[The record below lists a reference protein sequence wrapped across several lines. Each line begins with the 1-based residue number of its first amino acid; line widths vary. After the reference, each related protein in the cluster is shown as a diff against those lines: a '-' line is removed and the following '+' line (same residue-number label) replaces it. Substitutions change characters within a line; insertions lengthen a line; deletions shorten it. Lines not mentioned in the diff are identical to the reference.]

1 MRGNDHKDFDES
13 DVEVG
18 PAGDLD
24 LIKTIEEQHSPAD
37 VKDNDGIGGKGW
49 KRKKIPQNIPSNFI
63 CFLKYIAHVQ
73 SRRSGFKRTLLLHS
87 LKPYHQIHSQF
98 QMLHA

>member
-49 KRKKIPQNIPSNFI
+49 KRKKCTKYTIKLYV
-63 CFLKYIAHVQ
+63 FLSTLYMYNHVDQ
-73 SRRSGFKRTLLLHS
+73 DLRGHCCYTH
-87 LKPYHQIHSQF
+87 
-98 QMLHA
+98 